1 MAIRYP
7 IYSISIALQVHLAI
21 FSLCKP
27 ITLLILACLFLYSG
41 HCNSNNFSLVSFH
54 AGPKYLSMTASFIYI
69 ILFIYSLALKTG
81 PLSRSTHLGLVY
93 LSYRHILA
101 SNALFYFPYRPFSL
115 FLFFLSFFLSF
126 FFLFYYMPITLSI
139 LASCNFFRSNNFLA
153 SLAFIQAH
161 SIYPIMASFL
171 YTEQILFVRFPVGF
185 GDRPVMSFNSFR
197 PR

>member
-41 HCNSNNFSLVSFH
+41 HCNSNNFSLISFH
-54 AGPKYLSMTASFIYI
+54 AGPKYLSMTAFFIYT
-69 ILFIYSLALKTG
+69 ILFISSLALKTG

-139 LASCNFFRSNNFLA
+139 LASCNFFRSNNFLV
-153 SLAFIQAH
+153 SLAFIHTTPSYIMH
-161 SIYPIMASFL
+161 SVLEYRR
-171 YTEQILFVRFPVGF
+171 Q
-185 GDRPVMSFNSFR
+185 
-197 PR
+197 

>member
-1 MAIRYP
+1 M
-7 IYSISIALQVHLAI
+7 
-21 FSLCKP
+21 
-27 ITLLILACLFLYSG
+27 ACLFLYSG
-41 HCNSNNFSLVSFH
+41 HCNSNNFSLISFH
-54 AGPKYLSMTASFIYI
+54 AGPKYLSMTAFFIYT
-69 ILFIYSLALKTG
+69 ILFISSLALKTG
-81 PLSRSTHLGLVY
+81 PLSHSTHLGLVY
-93 LSYRHILA
+93 LSYSHILA
-101 SNALFYFPYRPFSL
+101 SNALFYFPYRPFFL

-139 LASCNFFRSNNFLA
+139 LASCNLFRSNNFLA

>member
-1 MAIRYP
+1 MAR
-7 IYSISIALQVHLAI
+7 
-21 FSLCKP
+21 
-27 ITLLILACLFLYSG
+27 LFLYSG

-54 AGPKYLSMTASFIYI
+54 AGPKFLFMMAFFFYI
-69 ILFIYSLALKTG
+69 ILFISSLALKTG

-101 SNALFYFPYRPFSL
+101 SNALFYFPYRPFFL
-115 FLFFLSFFLSF
+115 FLFFLSF

-139 LASCNFFRSNNFLA
+139 LASYNLFRSNNFLA

-161 SIYPIMASFL
+161 SIYPIMAFFL
-171 YTEQILFVRFPVGF
+171 YTEQIHFDRFPVGF
-185 GDRPVMSFNSFR
+185 GDRPVMSFNPFR